1 VTAEPTREPSGDQP
15 SAPTPQPTPPP
26 SSDIRPTYQTA
37 ASEAVEVAAQEVA
50 QHVAAAVAA
59 KAAAAMAAAEAAA
72 AEEAALAETA
82 AAEAATAEASASMEA
97 AAVESSAA
105 DASPADVPAIDAGA
119 SPGPESPMGASAP
132 SGWMTPAAPADASM
146 AATAPATTVDA
157 PAIPPATATVADP
170 AAPAVATPDAS
181 PKPSRRPVIV
191 AWTRRFTLFVVSIA
205 LLAGGV
211 MLGSTT
217 FQRTRPVPTN
227 GGAIEFTQPP
237 ADVAKEFI
245 TALAAGD
252 SDAIRSS
259 LSMQPNKDLTDEFTK
274 FGIKKVTGV
283 ETLGTAVDGPRSA
296 TEVLLHTTDTDGNT
310 FDINLII
317 LVNGNQIE
325 GFR

>member
-1 VTAEPTREPSGDQP
+1 MTAEPTREPSGDQP
-15 SAPTPQPTPPP
+15 SAPTPPP
-26 SSDIRPTYQTA
+26 SSDARPTYQTA
-37 ASEAVEVAAQEVA
+37 ASEAAEVAAQEVA

-72 AEEAALAETA
+72 ADEAAKA
-82 AAEAATAEASASMEA
+82 ATEAATAEAATAEANASMEA
-97 AAVESSAA
+97 AVVDTSAA
-105 DASPADVPAIDAGA
+105 DAAPADAPAIDAGTL
-119 SPGPESPMGASAP
+119 PGSESPMGASDP
-132 SGWMTPAAPADASM
+132 TPWMTPAPPADASM

-157 PAIPPATATVADP
+157 PAIHSATAASVEPT
-170 AAPAVATPDAS
+170 APAVATPDAS
-181 PKPSRRPVIV
+181 PKPSRRPVIL
-191 AWTRRFTLFVVSIA
+191 AWTRRFALLVVSVA
-205 LLAGGV
+205 LLVGGV

-217 FQRTRPVPTN
+217 FQRTRAVPASI
-227 GGAIEFTQPP
+227 GAIEFSQPP
-237 ADVAKEFI
+237 ADVTKEFI
-245 TALAAGD
+245 SALAAGD

>member
-15 SAPTPQPTPPP
+15 SAPTPPP
-26 SSDIRPTYQTA
+26 SSDARPTYQTA
-37 ASEAVEVAAQEVA
+37 ASEAAEVAAQEVA

-72 AEEAALAETA
+72 ADEAAQ
-82 AAEAATAEASASMEA
+82 AATAEANASMEA
-97 AAVESSAA
+97 AAVDSSAA
-105 DASPADVPAIDAGA
+105 DAAPADAPAIDAGT
-119 SPGPESPMGASAP
+119 SPGSESPLGASAATP
-132 SGWMTPAAPADASM
+132 WMTPAPPADASM
-146 AATAPATTVDA
+146 AATAAATTVDA
-157 PAIPPATATVADP
+157 PAIHSATATSVEP
-170 AAPAVATPDAS
+170 TAPAVATPDAS
-181 PKPSRRPVIV
+181 PKPSRRPVIL
-191 AWTRRFTLFVVSIA
+191 AWTRRFALLVVSVA
-205 LLAGGV
+205 LLVGGV

-217 FQRTRPVPTN
+217 FQRTRAVPASI
-227 GGAIEFTQPP
+227 GAIEFSQPP
-237 ADVAKEFI
+237 ADVTKEFI
-245 TALAAGD
+245 SALAAGD